1 MKSLEKGKEFIMKN
15 TLTIFVRDLKR
26 LIRSPFALAIA
37 LGLCIL
43 PSLYAWFNIYSNH
56 DPYGSTSNIKIAI
69 ASEDAGYTLEDGTYK
84 NMGADVLEELK
95 TNDSIDWVACESADE
110 VVKGVEAG
118 DYYAGVTIGS
128 DFTESMYTV
137 FDTDFEHPVITY
149 YENEKKNAIATKITD
164 TAVGSLQQTI
174 NTKFIEVVVSTI
186 FTETNTISSDIES
199 EDRATTLND
208 KLVRLREN
216 LSSYNNT
223 LTMLVNGNTSLT
235 GSLADTNSQISNLAS
250 GISSATAS
258 LNNAQA
264 AFSNSRS
271 ALSTFSSQLKTLIN
285 DMSASLD
292 NIATLLDN
300 TTLASDSQ
308 AVADSISKLN
318 ADTSQLSIQ
327 MKSLKLL
334 IAEYYVSNIDIPN
347 APDLGVLDT
356 VVTQIINSIGSLTSQ
371 AAGNGVLT
379 QAAVD
384 TLVSGIKSSLTSCKK
399 QLDDLYNNYADNVE
413 PQLNSLNDSIS
424 QTLSSVN
431 SIMSSLTSALNDAG
445 EILNGVSDTVDKSN
459 ESLSQ
464 IQEVIDNVITELDN
478 VIDWINN
485 TSESDKIDMVTQFLG
500 GDSELYGEFFAE
512 PVNMVTEEIY
522 PVENYGSG
530 MTPFYTILA
539 LWVGGTLLVSLVKVH
554 ADPTGLENVKPRHL
568 FFGRYIT
575 FFLLGQIQAAIVVL
589 GDIHLLHSQVLEPG
603 LFYLVAV
610 LASFTFTL
618 LIYSLAIS
626 FGDLGKALAVVVMVL
641 QIAGSSGTFPIEM
654 LPQVYQNIY
663 IFFPFPYAINAMR
676 ETVAGMYGSAYIT
689 NLAQLMIFAVAAL
702 VIGLVIRIPFM
713 KINHF
718 VEERMEDT
726 GMM

>member
-1 MKSLEKGKEFIMKN
+1 MKN
-15 TLTIFVRDLKR
+15 IFTIFVRDLKR
-26 LIRSPFALAIA
+26 LVRSPFALVIA

-56 DPYGSTSNIKIAI
+56 DPYGNTSNIKIAI
-69 ASEDAGYTLEDGTYK
+69 ASADEGCTLSDGTYK
-84 NMGADVLEELK
+84 NMGADVLKELE
-95 TNDSIDWVACESADE
+95 TNDSIDWIACDTLEEAIA
-110 VVKGVEAG
+110 GVEAG
-118 DYYAGVTIGS
+118 DYYACVTISS

-137 FDTDFEHPVITY
+137 FDTDFRHPSITY

-174 NTKFIEVVVSTI
+174 NAKFIEVVVSTI
-186 FTETNTISSDIES
+186 FTQTNTVSDDINEG
-199 EDRATTLND
+199 ERTATLHD
-208 KLVRLREN
+208 KLVSLQEN
-216 LSSYNNT
+216 LSAYNDT
-223 LTMLVNGNTSLT
+223 LTLLVNGNTQLT
-235 GSLADTNSQISNLAS
+235 GNLSDTSSEISSLAS
-250 GISSATAS
+250 GISSATSS
-258 LNNAQA
+258 LSNAQA
-264 AFSNSRS
+264 SFSNSRA
-271 ALSTFSSQLKTLIN
+271 ALNTFSEQFKSTLN
-285 DMSASLD
+285 DMSESLN
-292 NIATLLDN
+292 NISALLDT
-300 TTLASDSQ
+300 TTLAQDSQ
-308 AVADSISKLN
+308 ALANSVSQLN
-318 ADTSQLSIQ
+318 ADITQLSTQ
-327 MKSLKLL
+327 MKTLKVLV
-334 IAEYYVSNIDIPN
+334 AKYYAGQSESVEVPE
-347 APDLGVLDT
+347 LGVLDA
-356 VVTQIINSIGSLTSQ
+356 VVTQLLNTVSAITSQ
-371 AAGNGVLT
+371 AGNGTLT
-379 QAAVD
+379 QAAVNN
-384 TLVSGIKSSLTSCKK
+384 LISGIKSSIDSCKK
-399 QLDDLYNNYADNVE
+399 QIDDLNSSYVNSVE
-413 PQLNSLNDSIS
+413 PQLISLNDSIS

-431 SIMSSLTSALNDAG
+431 SIMSSLTSALNDAT
-445 EILNGVSDTVDKSN
+445 EILSGVEATVDKSN

-464 IQEVIDNVITELDN
+464 IQTVIANVIAELDEVIDWMDS
-478 VIDWINN
+478 
-485 TSESDKIDMVTQFLG
+485 TSESDKINMVTQFLG
-500 GDSELYGEFFAE
+500 GDSETYGEFFAE
-512 PVNMVTEEIY
+512 PVNMTTEEIY

-554 ADPTGLENVKPRHL
+554 ADADGLENVKPRHL
-568 FFGRYIT
+568 FFGRYLT
-575 FFLLGQIQAAIVVL
+575 FFVLGQIQAAIVAI

-654 LPQVYQNIY
+654 LPQVYRNIY

-676 ETVAGMYGSAYIT
+676 ETVAGMYGTAYIA
-689 NLAQLMIFAVAAL
+689 NLAQLMLFAVAAL